1 MFRAMGVYAKHV
13 HFFVVIDFFLLKWM
27 VMGGHQGQSKEKTL
41 EKKKNQKK
49 HNFDRP

>member
-1 MFRAMGVYAKHV
+1 MDGDERSPGSEQQQ
-13 HFFVVIDFFLLKWM
+13 I
-27 VMGGHQGQSKEKTL
+27 EKNL